1 MHIERADG
9 STQGLSEQDLTGDT
23 QGVMYST
30 HEDASGLLQTTEQAD
45 GSGQT
50 VLLAVNTRAFDGQA
64 EHTHGGEVVW
74 APGVEQEVQIGV
86 GDERLSSTTFYSA
99 ESASTQ
105 THVVVG
111 TGDVRWQDGPAG
123 QVLGGSAANCLS
135 WMLAA

>member
-23 QGVMYST
+23 RGVMYST
-30 HEDASGLLQTTEQAD
+30 DEDASGLLQTTEQAD

-74 APGVEQEVQIGV
+74 GVLT
-86 GDERLSSTTFYSA
+86 ERRA
-99 ESASTQ
+99 
-105 THVVVG
+105 G
-111 TGDVRWQDGPAG
+111 TVCQWAG
-123 QVLGGSAANCLS
+123 AANNPN
-135 WMLAA
+135 WALAA